1 MNDFSLVKA
10 ALTELYSNLSYI
22 TLSGARYSSFDAA
35 AELTEEYFFYLKKEE
50 IQKLRESEDSHA
62 KNVYNTNKGRLFEDP
77 LDTVIG
83 ILDVAD
89 IEHKK

>member
-35 AELTEEYFFYLKKEE
+35 AELTDRIFFLLKK
-50 IQKLRESEDSHA
+50 RR
-62 KNVYNTNKGRLFEDP
+62 NT
-77 LDTVIG
+77 T
-83 ILDVAD
+83 A
-89 IEHKK
+89 

>member
-35 AELTEEYFFYLKKEE
+35 AELTDRIFFLLKK
-50 IQKLRESEDSHA
+50 RR
-62 KNVYNTNKGRLFEDP
+62 NTK
-77 LDTVIG
+77 
-83 ILDVAD
+83 A
-89 IEHKK
+89 